1 MRPARA
7 VGTITY
13 IRRGPSDVLFIA
25 TSFHLP
31 GDPMRTSKVFRIVF
45 LQIVAVAL
53 CAGLAFG
60 QAAGASTSKSSSS
73 TQKSSATK
81 TTRTTK
87 SADTAKSTPS
97 SAKIDINSASK
108 EELSTLPGIGNVYS
122 QKIIDGRPY
131 RAKNELVSKKIIPE
145 SAYNGIKDQIIAK
158 QSKNTAAAANGSST
172 GAASSDTATTTTK
185 TTRTRTT
192 KSKTK
197 SPGL

>member
-1 MRPARA
+1 
-7 VGTITY
+7 
-13 IRRGPSDVLFIA
+13 
-25 TSFHLP
+25 
-31 GDPMRTSKVFRIVF
+31 MRTSKVFRIVF

-108 EELSTLPGIGNVYS
+108 EELSTLPGIGDVYS

-158 QSKNTAAAANGSST
+158 QSKNTAAANGSST

>member
-1 MRPARA
+1 
-7 VGTITY
+7 
-13 IRRGPSDVLFIA
+13 
-25 TSFHLP
+25 
-31 GDPMRTSKVFRIVF
+31 MRTSKVFRIVF
-45 LQIVAVAL
+45 LQIVALAL

-73 TQKSSATK
+73 TQKSSTTK

-87 SADTAKSTPS
+87 SADTTKSTPS

-108 EELSTLPGIGNVYS
+108 EELSTLPGIGDVYS

-158 QSKNTAAAANGSST
+158 QSKNTSAAAKGSSA
-172 GAASSDTATTTTK
+172 GANDTASSTTTTK
-185 TTRTRTT
+185 SKSKSSMKSKTT
-192 KSKTK
+192 KSA
-197 SPGL
+197 GQ